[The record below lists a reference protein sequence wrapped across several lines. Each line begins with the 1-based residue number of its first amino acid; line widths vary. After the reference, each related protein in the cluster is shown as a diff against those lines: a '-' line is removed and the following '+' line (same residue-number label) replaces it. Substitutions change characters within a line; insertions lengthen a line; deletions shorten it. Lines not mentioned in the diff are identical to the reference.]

1 MNGSL
6 IVWLFDI
13 RVRIMGILLTLY
25 SSLFCL
31 LCYPQSLEKF
41 SHTQEVLSETF
52 SALKYYTQLGPTA
65 QR

>member
-1 MNGSL
+1 
-6 IVWLFDI
+6 
-13 RVRIMGILLTLY
+13 MGILLTLY